1 MFEIDKTILH
11 IIFFYYLLENK
22 DYYII
27 YLYKRYNNAIIKSR
41 GDNMAQ
47 INLRVDDDVKKQA
60 ELVCN
65 DIGISLSSAIN
76 IYLKKLGR
84 EYRIPFDVSVDPF
97 YSKKNIEYLEE
108 KFSEYKKGN
117 MKLIDKEIIDDE
129 N

>member
-1 MFEIDKTILH
+1 
-11 IIFFYYLLENK
+11 
-22 DYYII
+22 
-27 YLYKRYNNAIIKSR
+27 
-41 GDNMAQ
+41 MAQ

-108 KFSEYKKGN
+108 KFSDYKKGN
-117 MKLIDKEIIDDE
+117 MKLIENEIIEDE

>member
-1 MFEIDKTILH
+1 
-11 IIFFYYLLENK
+11 
-22 DYYII
+22 
-27 YLYKRYNNAIIKSR
+27 
-41 GDNMAQ
+41 MAQ

>member
-1 MFEIDKTILH
+1 
-11 IIFFYYLLENK
+11 
-22 DYYII
+22 
-27 YLYKRYNNAIIKSR
+27 
-41 GDNMAQ
+41 MAQ
-47 INLRVDDDVKKQA
+47 INLRVDDEVKKQA

-117 MKLIDKEIIDDE
+117 MKLIENEIIEDG

>member
-1 MFEIDKTILH
+1 
-11 IIFFYYLLENK
+11 
-22 DYYII
+22 
-27 YLYKRYNNAIIKSR
+27 
-41 GDNMAQ
+41 MAQ
-47 INLRVDDDVKKQA
+47 INLRVDDEVKNQA

-108 KFSEYKKGN
+108 KFSKYKKGN
-117 MKLIDKEIIDDE
+117 MKLIENEIIEDE

>member
-1 MFEIDKTILH
+1 
-11 IIFFYYLLENK
+11 
-22 DYYII
+22 
-27 YLYKRYNNAIIKSR
+27 
-41 GDNMAQ
+41 MAQ

-108 KFSEYKKGN
+108 KFSEYKEGN
-117 MKLIDKEIIDDE
+117 MKLIENEIIEDE

>member
-1 MFEIDKTILH
+1 
-11 IIFFYYLLENK
+11 
-22 DYYII
+22 
-27 YLYKRYNNAIIKSR
+27 
-41 GDNMAQ
+41 MAQ
-47 INLRVDDDVKKQA
+47 INLRVDDEIKKQA

-117 MKLIDKEIIDDE
+117 MKLIENEIIEDE

>member
-1 MFEIDKTILH
+1 
-11 IIFFYYLLENK
+11 
-22 DYYII
+22 
-27 YLYKRYNNAIIKSR
+27 
-41 GDNMAQ
+41 MAQ
-47 INLRVDDDVKKQA
+47 INLRVDDDVKKQS

-108 KFSEYKKGN
+108 KFNEYKKGN

>member
-1 MFEIDKTILH
+1 
-11 IIFFYYLLENK
+11 
-22 DYYII
+22 
-27 YLYKRYNNAIIKSR
+27 
-41 GDNMAQ
+41 MAQ

-97 YSKKNIEYLEE
+97 YSKKNVEYLEE
-108 KFSEYKKGN
+108 KFSKYKKGN
-117 MKLIDKEIIDDE
+117 MKLIENEIIEDE

>member
-1 MFEIDKTILH
+1 
-11 IIFFYYLLENK
+11 
-22 DYYII
+22 
-27 YLYKRYNNAIIKSR
+27 
-41 GDNMAQ
+41 MAQ

-108 KFSEYKKGN
+108 KFSKYKKGN
-117 MKLIDKEIIDDE
+117 MKLIENEIIEDE

>member
-1 MFEIDKTILH
+1 
-11 IIFFYYLLENK
+11 
-22 DYYII
+22 
-27 YLYKRYNNAIIKSR
+27 
-41 GDNMAQ
+41 MAQ
-47 INLRVDDDVKKQA
+47 INLRVDDEVKKQA

-108 KFSEYKKGN
+108 KFSDYKKGN
-117 MKLIDKEIIDDE
+117 MKLIENEIIEDE

>member
-1 MFEIDKTILH
+1 
-11 IIFFYYLLENK
+11 
-22 DYYII
+22 
-27 YLYKRYNNAIIKSR
+27 
-41 GDNMAQ
+41 MAQ

-97 YSKKNIEYLEE
+97 YSKKNVEYLEE
-108 KFSEYKKGN
+108 KFSKYKKGN
-117 MKLIDKEIIDDE
+117 VKLIENEIIEDE

>member
-1 MFEIDKTILH
+1 
-11 IIFFYYLLENK
+11 
-22 DYYII
+22 
-27 YLYKRYNNAIIKSR
+27 
-41 GDNMAQ
+41 MAQ
-47 INLRVDDDVKKQA
+47 INLRVDDEVKKQA

-108 KFSEYKKGN
+108 KFSKYKKGN
-117 MKLIDKEIIDDE
+117 MKLIENEIIEDE

>member
-1 MFEIDKTILH
+1 
-11 IIFFYYLLENK
+11 
-22 DYYII
+22 
-27 YLYKRYNNAIIKSR
+27 
-41 GDNMAQ
+41 MAQ
-47 INLRVDDDVKKQA
+47 INLRVDDEVKKQA

>member
-1 MFEIDKTILH
+1 
-11 IIFFYYLLENK
+11 
-22 DYYII
+22 
-27 YLYKRYNNAIIKSR
+27 
-41 GDNMAQ
+41 MAQ

-117 MKLIDKEIIDDE
+117 MKLIENEIIEDE

>member
-1 MFEIDKTILH
+1 
-11 IIFFYYLLENK
+11 
-22 DYYII
+22 
-27 YLYKRYNNAIIKSR
+27 
-41 GDNMAQ
+41 MAQ

-108 KFSEYKKGN
+108 KFREYKKGN
-117 MKLIDKEIIDDE
+117 IKLVENEIIEDE

>member
-1 MFEIDKTILH
+1 
-11 IIFFYYLLENK
+11 
-22 DYYII
+22 
-27 YLYKRYNNAIIKSR
+27 
-41 GDNMAQ
+41 MAQ
-47 INLRVDDDVKKQA
+47 INLRVDDEVKKQA

-108 KFSEYKKGN
+108 KFSKYKKGN
-117 MKLIDKEIIDDE
+117 IKLVENEIIEDE

>member
-1 MFEIDKTILH
+1 
-11 IIFFYYLLENK
+11 
-22 DYYII
+22 
-27 YLYKRYNNAIIKSR
+27 
-41 GDNMAQ
+41 MAQ

-117 MKLIDKEIIDDE
+117 MKLIENEIIDDE

>member
-1 MFEIDKTILH
+1 
-11 IIFFYYLLENK
+11 
-22 DYYII
+22 
-27 YLYKRYNNAIIKSR
+27 
-41 GDNMAQ
+41 MAQ
-47 INLRVDDDVKKQA
+47 INLRVDDDVKEQA

-117 MKLIDKEIIDDE
+117 IKLVENEIIEDE

>member
-1 MFEIDKTILH
+1 
-11 IIFFYYLLENK
+11 
-22 DYYII
+22 
-27 YLYKRYNNAIIKSR
+27 
-41 GDNMAQ
+41 MAQ

-117 MKLIDKEIIDDE
+117 MKLIDKEIIEDE

>member
-1 MFEIDKTILH
+1 
-11 IIFFYYLLENK
+11 
-22 DYYII
+22 
-27 YLYKRYNNAIIKSR
+27 
-41 GDNMAQ
+41 MAQ

-108 KFSEYKKGN
+108 KFSKYKKGN
-117 MKLIDKEIIDDE
+117 MKLIENEIIDDE

>member
-1 MFEIDKTILH
+1 
-11 IIFFYYLLENK
+11 
-22 DYYII
+22 
-27 YLYKRYNNAIIKSR
+27 
-41 GDNMAQ
+41 MAQ
-47 INLRVDDDVKKQA
+47 INLRVDDEVKKQA

-65 DIGISLSSAIN
+65 DIGISLSSAID

-117 MKLIDKEIIDDE
+117 IKLVENEIIEDE

>member
-1 MFEIDKTILH
+1 
-11 IIFFYYLLENK
+11 
-22 DYYII
+22 
-27 YLYKRYNNAIIKSR
+27 
-41 GDNMAQ
+41 MAQ
-47 INLRVDDDVKKQA
+47 INLRVDDEVKKQA

-117 MKLIDKEIIDDE
+117 MKLIENEIIDDE

>member
-1 MFEIDKTILH
+1 
-11 IIFFYYLLENK
+11 
-22 DYYII
+22 
-27 YLYKRYNNAIIKSR
+27 
-41 GDNMAQ
+41 MAQ
-47 INLRVDDDVKKQA
+47 INLRVDDEVKKQA

-117 MKLIDKEIIDDE
+117 MKLIDKEIIEDE